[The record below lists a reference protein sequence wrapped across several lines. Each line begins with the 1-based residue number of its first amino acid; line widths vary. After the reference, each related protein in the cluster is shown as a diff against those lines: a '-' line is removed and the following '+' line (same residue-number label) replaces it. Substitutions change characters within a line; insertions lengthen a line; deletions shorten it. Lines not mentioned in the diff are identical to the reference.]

1 VLRAVDE
8 GTSPTEIIERFQVSR
23 ATIKRS
29 VKQRR
34 ETGNVQPRPIP
45 GRPNVK
51 GRAFQA
57 ELGRQL
63 EAHSGATLADHCRI
77 WETEHSMRVSSASMS
92 RAIHAVGWRRN
103 KGRGSHQNVV
113 LATWYIRSSKRRTG
127 E

>member
-1 VLRAVDE
+1 MRAHSQDLRQRVLCAVDE
-8 GTSPTEIIERFQVSR
+8 GTSRIEIIERFQVSR

-51 GRAFQA
+51 GRALQA
-57 ELGRQL
+57 ELARQL
-63 EAHSGATLADHCRI
+63 ETHPAATLAEHCWI
-77 WETEHSMRVSSASMS
+77 WETEHGMRVSSATMS

-103 KGRGSHQNVV
+103 KARGSRQNVP
-113 LATWYIRSSKRRTG
+113 
-127 E
+127 